1 MGKISGGGILSAVMM
16 AVTVAAAVYTGG
28 ATAWAA
34 AGCAAAGAASLVATS
49 MMALPGTMKGYGD
62 SASTPNRTT
71 SPQTGL
77 PIVYGGQFPHKDT
90 SNGSF
95 VLLGSIVPWFNVKDN
110 DSQYLFTEHA
120 IAYGGVQ
127 KYINQIF
134 IDNEPILIDGSP
146 ITEDGIVDPN
156 KFIDKYKTTYN

>member
-1 MGKISGGGILSAVMM
+1 MGCCWLG
-16 AVTVAAAVYTGG
+16 
-28 ATAWAA
+28 
-34 AGCAAAGAASLVATS
+34 AAAGAASLVATS

>member
-34 AGCAAAGAASLVATS
+34 AGWGAAAGAASLVATS
-49 MMALPGTMKGYGD
+49 MMTALPGNMKGYGD

-95 VLLGSIVPWFNVKDN
+95 VLLNNCS
-110 DSQYLFTEHA
+110 E
-120 IAYGGVQ
+120 
-127 KYINQIF
+127 
-134 IDNEPILIDGSP
+134 
-146 ITEDGIVDPN
+146 
-156 KFIDKYKTTYN
+156 